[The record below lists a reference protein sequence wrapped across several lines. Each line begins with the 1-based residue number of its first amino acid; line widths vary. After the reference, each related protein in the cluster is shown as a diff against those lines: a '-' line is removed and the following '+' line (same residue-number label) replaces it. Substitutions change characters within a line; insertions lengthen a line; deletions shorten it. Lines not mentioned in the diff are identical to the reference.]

1 MGVYFLSLTEKF
13 LKSYSREYDFYL
25 KLAQLCASQ
34 CENVLEGSG
43 IRAIVTHRA
52 KRPDRLK
59 EKLEKRNKEKQY
71 KTVDSIYKDIV
82 DLAGVRIAIYFPGDR
97 EEIDNFITKN
107 FFVHSKKEFP
117 GEAIPSYAKRF
128 SGYWAYHYR
137 VSLKPELLVDS
148 NKRYTDAIVEIQVA
162 SVLMHAWAEV
172 EHDLVYKPLS
182 GELSEEEYQI
192 LDELN
197 GLVLAGEIALERLQN
212 AAKNRI
218 TETGKK
224 FNNHYELSS
233 YLYDSI
239 RNHIKMENYEPIM
252 GRADVLYKFLQ
263 YVELDDPEKLSNFTS
278 GLDPDTER
286 RPIVDQLVD
295 RILLGNEEYYK
306 FYNKAKNEIGYR
318 NPYSTKNE
326 KISFLSDTKAALG
339 FFLSRW
345 IIFESTLREISNIK
359 SISTSTAFERRNPV
373 FNFRHLESMGIF
385 DQTTLYEIDS
395 IRRLRNQ
402 VVHGIE
408 LPTDDV
414 LLNAGT
420 TLEIVLKHI
429 IANVSDDYK
438 DVINK
443 AINQMERTA

>member
-1 MGVYFLSLTEKF
+1 MSVIEKF
-13 LKSYSREYDFYL
+13 LKSYSREYDFHL
-25 KLAQLCASQ
+25 NLAQICASQ

-59 EKLEKRNKEKQY
+59 EKLEKRIIEKQY
-71 KTVDSIYKDIV
+71 KSVDSIYKDIV

-97 EEIDNFITKN
+97 EEIDKFITNN
-107 FFVHSKKEFP
+107 FLVHSKKEFP
-117 GEAIPSYAKRF
+117 GGAIPSYSKRF

-137 VSLKPELLVDS
+137 VSLKSELLTETT
-148 NKRYTDAIVEIQVA
+148 KRYTDAIVEIQVA

-197 GLVLAGEIALERLQN
+197 GLVLAGEIALERLQK

-233 YLYDSI
+233 YLYDSM
-239 RNHIKMENYEPIM
+239 RNYIKRDNYEPIL

-263 YVELDDPEKLSNFTS
+263 YVELDDPKKLSLYTS
-278 GLDPDTER
+278 GLDPDTDR
-286 RPIVDQLVD
+286 RPVVDQLVD
-295 RILLGNEEYYK
+295 RILLGNEEFYK
-306 FYNKAKNEIGYR
+306 FYNKAKKETGSR
-318 NPYSTKNE
+318 NPYSIKVD
-326 KISFLSDTKAALG
+326 KVSFLSDTKAALG

-345 IIFESTLREISNIK
+345 IIFESTLREISNIT
-359 SISTSTAFERRNPV
+359 SIGTSTAIERRPV

-385 DQTTLYEIDS
+385 DQTTLYEIQS
-395 IRRLRNQ
+395 IRRLRNE

-408 LPTDDV
+408 LPPDDV
-414 LLNAGT
+414 LLNAGN

-429 IANVSDDYK
+429 IANVTGEYK
-438 DVINK
+438 DVIHK
-443 AINQMERTA
+443 AISQMERTA